1 MEDSDNQIFI
11 LYVDDEAIL
20 LEATKQYL
28 ENIGGCQVETV
39 SSAKDA
45 LNRIHGQEFDA
56 VVSDYQMPEM
66 DGLEF
71 LRTLRAEGN
80 DIPFIIFTG
89 RGREE
94 VAIEALNAG
103 ADYYLQKG
111 GKPKVQFGELQNIV
125 RQAVKK
131 YRAEKEILE
140 HEQRMADIINFLPD
154 ATLAIDKE
162 GRVIAWNRAI
172 EEMVGTPASDVL
184 GKGNFEYAFP
194 FYGVRRPML
203 IDIVLHEELQYE
215 VSYPVLNCQNL
226 EKCYAEIFLPH
237 LRDGEGAHLWFKASP
252 LYDADGSVAG
262 AIESIRDI
270 TDYKQAEGLYQTVF
284 ENTGTAMLILEED
297 TTISHVND
305 EMEQLWGYARE
316 EKEGTA
322 KWPELVVDEDREK
335 TLEYHRLRRTD
346 PDSVPKNYEFRL
358 IHKNGEIKTAA
369 LNAAM
374 IPGTKKSIISLIDI
388 TEQKEAEKQLKFT
401 QFVVDNAADVR
412 FWVDYD
418 GRFISVNNSIQNL
431 LGYSKE
437 EFLALSI
444 PEIDPNYPP
453 HLFRELWDEMKE
465 DGSLIIESSVPK
477 KGGGFVSIE
486 ISMGILSYEGQEF
499 ACGFIRDIT
508 DRNKA

>member
-1 MEDSDNQIFI
+1 MEDSDNQISL
-11 LYVDDEAIL
+11 LYVDDETIL
-20 LEATKQYL
+20 LEATKRYL

-45 LNRIHGQEFDA
+45 LKRIH
-56 VVSDYQMPEM
+56 

-71 LRTLRAEGN
+71 LRTLRAEDN

-111 GKPKVQFGELQNIV
+111 GRPNVQFGELQNFV
-125 RQAVKK
+125 RQAVEK

-140 HEQRMADIINFLPD
+140 HERRMADIINFLPD
-154 ATLAIDKE
+154 ATFAIDKE

-172 EEMVGTPASDVL
+172 EVMVGTPAEDML
-184 GKGNFEYAFP
+184 GKGNFEYALP
-194 FYGVRRPML
+194 FYDVRRPML
-203 IDIVLHEELQYE
+203 IDIVLHEEYQYK

-226 EKCYAEIFLPH
+226 EKCYAEIFIPH
-237 LRDGEGAHLWFKASP
+237 FRDGEGAHLWFKASP
-252 LYDADGSVAG
+252 LYDADGNVIG

-297 TTISHVND
+297 TIISHVND
-305 EMEQLWGYARE
+305 EMEKLWGYSRE

-335 TLEYHRLRRTD
+335 MLEYHRLRRID

-358 IHKNGEIKTAA
+358 VHKNGEIKTAA
-369 LNAAM
+369 LNAAI

-401 QFVVDNAADVR
+401 QFVVENAAEVI

-418 GRFISVNNSIQNL
+418 GRFIFVNNSIQNL

-437 EFLALSI
+437 EFLTLSI
-444 PEIDPNYPP
+444 PEIYPDYPP
-453 HLFRELWDEMKE
+453 HRFRELWDEMKE
-465 DGSLIIESSVPK
+465 KGSIIIESEVPK
-477 KGGGFVSIE
+477 KDGEFVSIE
-486 ISMGILSYEGQEF
+486 ISMGIMRYEVQEF
-499 ACGFIRDIT
+499 ACGFIRDTT
-508 DRNKA
+508 DRTKA

>member
-1 MEDSDNQIFI
+1 MKDSDSQISL

-28 ENIGGCQVETV
+28 DRSRHCIVDTV
-39 SSAKDA
+39 SSAKEA
-45 LNRIHGQEFDA
+45 LSRIHEREYDV

-66 DGLEF
+66 DGLEL
-71 LRTLRAEGN
+71 LRTLRADGN

-111 GKPKVQFGELQNIV
+111 GKPKVQFSELQNFV
-125 RQAVKK
+125 RQAVEK
-131 YRAEKEILE
+131 YRAERGVLE
-140 HEQRMADIINFLPD
+140 HERRMADIINFLPD

-162 GRVIAWNRAI
+162 GRVIAWNLAM
-172 EEMVGTPASDVL
+172 EEMVDTSASDML
-184 GKGNFEYAFP
+184 GKGDYEYALP
-194 FYGVRRPML
+194 FYGIRRPML
-203 IDIVLHEELQYE
+203 IDIVLHEDLQYE
-215 VSYPVLNCQNL
+215 ISYPVLNCQNL

-237 LRDGEGAHLWFKASP
+237 LRGGEGAFLWFKASP
-252 LYDADGSVAG
+252 LYDTDGNVAG

-270 TDYKQAEGLYQTVF
+270 TEYKQAEGLYQTVF
-284 ENTGTAMLILEED
+284 ENTGTAMLILDED

-305 EMEQLWGYARE
+305 EMEQLWGYSRE

-335 TLEYHRLRRTD
+335 MLEYHHLRRIN

-374 IPGTKKSIISLIDI
+374 IPGTQKSVISLIDI

-401 QFVVDNAADVR
+401 QFVVDNAADVI

-418 GRFISVNNSIQNL
+418 GRFISVNKSVQNL
-431 LGYSKE
+431 LGYSRE
-437 EFLALSI
+437 ELLTLSI

-453 HLFRELWDEMKE
+453 KSFRDLWNEMKE
-465 DGSLIIESSVPK
+465 KGSLIIESLVPK
-477 KGGGFVSIE
+477 KGGGNVMIE
-486 ISMGILSYEGQEF
+486 ISMGILNYEGQEY

-508 DRNKA
+508 DRKHT